1 MNRALV
7 NQRRETHFMDNHSK
21 NVSFAVWSRADRMLS
36 AGADTIIHTESKQC
50 FPYMMRGSREMLG
63 R

>member
-7 NQRRETHFMDNHSK
+7 NQRWETHFMDNHSK
-21 NVSFAVWSRADRMLS
+21 NVSFAVGSHADSMLS
-36 AGADTIIHTESKQC
+36 AGADTITHTESKQC
-50 FPYMMRGSREMLG
+50 FPYMMRGSGGTLG